1 MTAALWSAGPGGLE
15 PGDDLEMNPGRI
27 WLHQDAGLSGKGAVA
42 VAAASSAGPG
52 PADAGAVGSA
62 AACY

>member
-1 MTAALWSAGPGGLE
+1 MTAALWSAGQGGPE
-15 PGDDLEMNPGRI
+15 PGSDLERSPGRI
-27 WLHQDAGLSGKGAVA
+27 WPHQDAGLSGKG
-42 VAAASSAGPG
+42 VAAAVASSAGLG

>member
-1 MTAALWSAGPGGLE
+1 MALWSAGREDLESGG
-15 PGDDLEMNPGRI
+15 DLEMHPGWI
-27 WLHQDAGLSGKGAVA
+27 WLRQNADPSGRRSAA
-42 VAAASSAGPG
+42 VAAVSSAGPG